1 MRKYVKQISIFK
13 HFNISVFQGGVA
25 GGGEGKTH
33 AITEIWDIGV
43 LSQFQPVKPFLAKNG
58 CFWR

>member
-25 GGGEGKTH
+25 GGGKGKTH
-33 AITEIWDIGV
+33 TNLG
-43 LSQFQPVKPFLAKNG
+43 LSHADKRIKWH
-58 CFWR
+58 C